1 MCHDGSVGGTAMIRL
16 LACVAAISTG
26 CSTSANIGTTSSG
39 APELSTTT
47 SLVLAADTRVT
58 PASLLDTADVCRI
71 ADATD
76 THSATNNAPSTSGFP
91 RREMAAPTTSL
102 RLLVMPVSTPDI
114 PYDVDDHAALVAA
127 MPEFERYF
135 ETVSY
140 GRAAVTYDIADFA
153 DHVVLDRTAQSYGL
167 IPGDRAETWDFIRA
181 AAREIPVRYDV
192 GNYDIVAFDVG
203 ADPAANFWG
212 TAVPMPDDPVRA
224 ESGEVRY
231 ATLSGGWQPAS
242 WRLIAHEVAHV
253 WLGFEDLYNTEPNPN
268 YDGTFWFW
276 DLMNSYRGEAPEL
289 IAWHRFLAGW
299 LDDEQIRCVSNAAP
313 TTSIHFLSPVQDS
326 AATPKAIVRP
336 LGNGAVLV
344 VESRR
349 KMGYDVAEPGVLVY
363 AFDTSIPGGRGPV
376 IARGELT
383 LDPARRPIV
392 DRFVIPLGDK
402 LTTDGVRVTLLASD
416 ESGDLIQFDV
426 L

>member
-1 MCHDGSVGGTAMIRL
+1 MVYRRSRGLVAFVCLMC
-16 LACVAAISTG
+16 TG
-26 CSTSANIGTTSSG
+26 CSTPSATGETAVS
-39 APELSTTT
+39 APIMPTTT
-47 SLVLAADTRVT
+47 TVRLADDLRVT
-58 PASLLDTADVCRI
+58 AAISLDATDACRI

-76 THSATNNAPSTSGFP
+76 THSATNNSPSTSGFP
-91 RREMAAPTTSL
+91 RRAMAAPTTSL
-102 RLLVMPVSTPDI
+102 RLLIVPVSTPDV
-114 PYDVDDHAALVAA
+114 PFGADDHAALVAA
-127 MPEFERYF
+127 MPEFKRYF

-140 GRAAVTYDIADFA
+140 GRAVVSYDIADVS
-153 DHVVLDRTAQSYGL
+153 DHVILNRTAESFGL
-167 IPGDRAETWDFIRA
+167 IPGDRANTWDFIRA
-181 AAREIPVRYDV
+181 AAREVPARYDV
-192 GNYDIVAFDVG
+192 TSYDVVAFEVG
-203 ADPAANFWG
+203 ANPAANFWG
-212 TAVPMPDDPVRA
+212 TAIPMPDDPVRA
-224 ESGEVRY
+224 ESGEVKY

-253 WLGFEDLYNTEPNPN
+253 WLGFEDLYTTEPNPD

-289 IAWHRFLAGW
+289 ISWHRFLTGW
-299 LDDEQIRCVSNAAP
+299 LIDDQIRCVSETAP
-313 TTSIHFLSPVQDS
+313 KTSIHFLSPVQDAS
-326 AATPKAIVRP
+326 PTPKAIVRP

-363 AFDTSIPGGRGPV
+363 VFDTSIPGGRGPI

-392 DRFVIPLGDK
+392 DRFVIPLGDE

-416 ESGDLIQFDV
+416 ESGDLIQFDI